1 MEKKKP
7 RRKKMKIREAA
18 EHLGVSTESLRRWD
32 KEGIIKADRSP
43 LGHRLFTPEAILQIQ
58 QIIKLRSLERRKSD

>member
-1 MEKKKP
+1 MERKKP

-32 KEGIIKADRSP
+32 REGIIKADRSP
-43 LGHRLFTPEAILQIQ
+43 LGHRLFTPEAILEIQ
-58 QIIKLRSLERRKSD
+58 QVIRQRSMERKKS